1 VVEGAGPLTK
11 NHFCHKND
19 KFGLILT
26 QFLTDRKHGQS
37 LETFG
42 HGFHGSIAKRSLQMQ
57 CNKYPLIHGHAK
69 RGRSHITPEYA
80 TVPRHRPLLSPPPV
94 AERNM
99 AMSFC
104 LSVCSFVRSFVC
116 CQGVLMTAGAYRTD
130 LLLYIQS

>member
-1 VVEGAGPLTK
+1 MVEGAGPLTK

-80 TVPRHRPLLSPPPV
+80 TVPRHRPLLSPPPSQSETWRCRSV
-94 AERNM
+94 
-99 AMSFC
+99 C
-104 LSVCSFVRSFVC
+104 LSVRSFVR
-116 CQGVLMTAGAYRTD
+116 LSAAKAY
-130 LLLYIQS
+130 